1 MNVKVRLD
9 RAVAT
14 SSWSSWFPEAQLQHL
29 VTSRSDH
36 LPIFLEVE
44 QDVSKRH
51 YRHTL
56 RYEIMWEHESS
67 LPKAISD
74 AWKNGKLIRDL
85 GDIVENLHGVML
97 SLKRWSKEKFGAVT

>member
-1 MNVKVRLD
+1 MNIKVRLD
-9 RAVAT
+9 RAVVT
-14 SSWSSWFPEAQLQHL
+14 SSWSSWFLEAQFQHL

-51 YRHTL
+51 YIHTL

-67 LPKAISD
+67 LPEAISD
-74 AWKNGKLIRDL
+74 AWKNGKPIRDL

-97 SLKRWSKEKFGAVT
+97 SLKSGARRNLGL